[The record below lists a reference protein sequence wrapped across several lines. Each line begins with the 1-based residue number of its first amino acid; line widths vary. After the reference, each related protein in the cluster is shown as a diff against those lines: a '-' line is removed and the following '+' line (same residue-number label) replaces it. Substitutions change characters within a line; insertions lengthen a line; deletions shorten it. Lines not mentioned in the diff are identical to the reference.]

1 MKFAIITS
9 RFAEKSGRALD
20 VLNSSCEQK
29 LTELKVEFEKFT
41 VPGAFEIPTLAEKIL
56 ASNPWK
62 SSGQRNFDGV
72 ICLGVVVRGETAH
85 FDLVAGNCAR
95 KIADLGVEFAQP
107 VIFGVL
113 TTETTEQAEA
123 RAERGAEFAQ
133 AAIDLAQELGKIGS

>member
-9 RFAEKSGRALD
+9 RFAEKAGRALE

-29 LTELKVEFEKFT
+29 LTELEVEFEKFT
-41 VPGAFEIPTLAEKIL
+41 VPGAFEIPTLAKKIL
-56 ASNPWK
+56 VSNK
-62 SSGQRNFDGV
+62 FDGV
-72 ICLGVVVRGETAH
+72 ICLGIVVRGETAH
-85 FDLVAGNCAR
+85 FDFVAGNCAR